1 MPKPLKHSR
10 QVTIIHDPII
20 RGALKKAGARDLP
33 AAGADPLRG
42 RIGFSRGNGCA
53 VFVLKAR

>member
-20 RGALKKAGARDLP
+20 RGALKKQGRVIFH
-33 AAGADPLRG
+33 AAGADPFRG